1 MIVFQVVFCVLAM
14 VGLVTVFM
22 AGRYVQ
28 AAVTVRRIREHAAID
43 EATHEAI
50 REVIIQQELAIWDSV
65 PPELLPDLITHTP
78 EDFDD

>member
-14 VGLVTVFM
+14 VGLVTAFNW
-22 AGRYVQ
+22 AGRCVE
-28 AAVTVRRIREHAAID
+28 AARTVRRIRERAACD
-43 EATHEAI
+43 EAI
-50 REVIIQQELAIWDSV
+50 REVIIQHELAIWDSV